1 MWIDDVG
8 TGQWGLV
15 TWEQGVEAVGPDAF
29 KRLVKAERVRRLR
42 PGVYAA
48 AGAPPSWER
57 DLLAACLEAHGV
69 AGGRSAARLKG
80 FPYVPSIVPEVLIT
94 DGRHLHLE
102 GVRLHRTNFLP
113 PHHVEVIQG
122 IRTTTGP
129 RTMVDIS
136 GLLGDDTVWRIL
148 NEAER
153 RGCFTF
159 DAVRICL
166 DEMQARGRRRIAH
179 LRPLLDLAMEGPTG
193 DSQPEVR
200 VVRWLLDAGV
210 RRPRQQLW
218 VVVNG
223 RRYCL
228 DAAWL
233 PEKVGLEYDGWDVRR
248 MRLKFDSDR
257 DKIGELEIA
266 GWLVIPVTS
275 AMSRATVVS
284 KVQRALASRSTFGV

>member
-69 AGGRSAARLKG
+69 AGGRSAARLEG